1 MKSRR
6 SFLKSGS
13 LAVAGTALFSK
24 QLFAAANA
32 KHITG
37 LQLYSVRAEM
47 MKDAAGT
54 LKALSAM
61 GYKYVEHANYMGRK
75 FYKYSA
81 TDFKKLLDD
90 LGLKMPSGHTVL
102 SKRHWDTAKNDF
114 TDDWKY
120 TVEDAATVGQEY
132 VISPWLEDEYRK
144 TSDALKAYMEVF
156 NKCGELC
163 KSHGMKYGY
172 HNHDFEFRDK
182 LDGVLIY
189 DIILNYTNPD
199 LVIQQFDIG
208 NPFGVGCNPLDV
220 LKKYPGRF
228 ASMHVKDEIKAA
240 GDKGEM
246 EGGYESAVLG
256 KGVVGVKEVVDY
268 AKKHGGTRHFII
280 EQESYQGQAPLDSVK
295 EDVQVMKGWGY

>member
-1 MKSRR
+1 MQ
-6 SFLKSGS
+6 F
-13 LAVAGTALFSK
+13 
-24 QLFAAANA
+24 
-32 KHITG
+32 
-37 LQLYSVRAEM
+37 
-47 MKDAAGT
+47 
-54 LKALSAM
+54 
-61 GYKYVEHANYMGRK
+61 
-75 FYKYSA
+75 
-81 TDFKKLLDD
+81 
-90 LGLKMPSGHTVL
+90 
-102 SKRHWDTAKNDF
+102 
-114 TDDWKY
+114 
-120 TVEDAATVGQEY
+120 
-132 VISPWLEDEYRK
+132 
-144 TSDALKAYMEVF
+144 
-156 NKCGELC
+156 
-163 KSHGMKYGY
+163 GY

>member
-1 MKSRR
+1 MTSSVKMTY
-6 SFLKSGS
+6 SFYVESTDVKKKKKQTSYDEKIIIDEKSGLVFDSEDDVLKFFEKDIAS
-13 LAVAGTALFSK
+13 LEK
-24 QLFAAANA
+24 Q
-32 KHITG
+32 
-37 LQLYSVRAEM
+37 Y
-47 MKDAAGT
+47 
-54 LKALSAM
+54 LSL
-61 GYKYVEHANYMGRK
+61 R
-75 FYKYSA
+75 
-81 TDFKKLLDD
+81 
-90 LGLKMPSGHTVL
+90 P
-102 SKRHWDTAKNDF
+102 KNDF
-114 TDDWKY
+114 TDEWKY
-120 TVEDAATVGQEY
+120 TVEDAAIVGQQF
-132 VISPWLEDEYRK
+132 VISPWLDDEYRK
-144 TSDALKAYMEVF
+144 TGDALKAYMEVF

-189 DIILNYTNPD
+189 DIILTHTNPD

-240 GDKGEM
+240 SDKGEM
-246 EGGYESAVLG
+246 EGGYESTVLG
-256 KGVVGVKEVVDY
+256 KGVVGVKEIIDY

-295 EDVQVMKGWGY
+295 EDLQVMNGWGY